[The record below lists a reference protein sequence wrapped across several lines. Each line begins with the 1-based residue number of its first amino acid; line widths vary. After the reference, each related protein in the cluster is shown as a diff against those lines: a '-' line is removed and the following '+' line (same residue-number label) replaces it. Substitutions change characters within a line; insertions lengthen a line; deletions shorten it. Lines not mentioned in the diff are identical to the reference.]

1 MNFIFILFGFSLFGI
16 VIMIFFRAVELKKK
30 KFVFSNKIRACAD
43 KFLLYF
49 CLVLKKNT
57 VKIKIWI
64 LNEFHLIP
72 KKIGHRFSLIWRKI
86 RDKIDNYFNHFHTP
100 EINGKV
106 NISNYWRKVSEHKEI
121 SSKNKI
127 EAKDKSN

>member
-1 MNFIFILFGFSLFGI
+1 MISL
-16 VIMIFFRAVELKKK
+16 RAIELKKR
-30 KFVFSNKIRACAD
+30 KFFFPRKIRACAD

-57 VKIKIWI
+57 AKMKNWV

-72 KKIGHRFSLIWRKI
+72 QKIKHRFSLIWQKL
-86 RDKIDNYFNHFHTP
+86 RDKIDNYFNHFHSP
-100 EINGKV
+100 EISGKV